1 MYSEKHLLQWLREGE
16 GPTLDFKHAVTN
28 LHKIA
33 RSITAFANSKG
44 GILVIGIDDNKD
56 ILGVNVEAEKYQ
68 LNKALKN
75 FCAPTLPLQYH
86 IINFKGAP
94 ILVAPVPESQSKP
107 IYAIDK
113 KGNKKL
119 YVRIQDNCVIADSL
133 FEEYLLNGS
142 LNNPMIAYS
151 VYENVRQK
159 VAATFENHGTLSAA
173 EYAKMAGLEEKQA
186 TRRLLDMVL
195 NGLLLKEENN
205 ANFYLAKQNKSA
217 AA

>member
-1 MYSEKHLLQWLREGE
+1 MYTEKHLLQWLREGE
-16 GPTLDFKHAVTN
+16 GPRLDFKHAVSN

-44 GILVIGIDDNKD
+44 GVLVIGVDDNKD

-68 LNKALKN
+68 LNQAIEK
-75 FCAPTLPLQYH
+75 FCQPNIKVDYH

-94 ILVAPVPESQSKP
+94 ILAAVVAESQNKP
-107 IYAIDK
+107 IYAVDK

-119 YVRIQDNCVIADSL
+119 YVRIQDNCVIADIL

-151 VYENVRQK
+151 VYEQVRQK
-159 VAATFENHGTLSAA
+159 VASTFANQNSISAA
-173 EYAKMAGLEEKQA
+173 EYATKAGLDEKQA

-195 NGLLLKEENN
+195 NGLLLKEEDK
-205 ANFYLAKQNKSA
+205 ANFYLAKPSKSA

>member
-16 GPTLDFKHAVTN
+16 GPRLDFKHAVSN
-28 LHKIA
+28 IHKIA
-33 RSITAFANSKG
+33 RSIAAFANSKG
-44 GILVIGIDDNKD
+44 GVLVIGVDDNKD

-68 LNKALKN
+68 LNQAIKLCEPITKVD
-75 FCAPTLPLQYH
+75 YEV
-86 IINFKGAP
+86 INFKGAS
-94 ILVAPVPESQSKP
+94 ILAATVQESQSKP
-107 IYAIDK
+107 IYAFDK

-142 LNNPMIAYS
+142 LNNPLIAYS
-151 VYENVRQK
+151 VYEQVRQK
-159 VAATFENHGTLSAA
+159 VAATFANHNSLSAA
-173 EYAKMAGLEEKQA
+173 KYATIAGLDEKQA

-195 NGLLLKEENN
+195 NGLLQKEENK
-205 ANFYLAKQNKSA
+205 AVFYLAKASKSA